1 MKMDRTK
8 ILVRKISQILD
19 RSNMQSTFKK
29 FDAWKTLRKGLHIEN
44 VKKLRKT

>member
-29 FDAWKTLRKGLHIEN
+29 FGPEKP
-44 VKKLRKT
+44 